1 MADFGSI
8 SCLPKGNFRR
18 RAKIAV
24 RKGWRCHRFG
34 GVGKKG
40 DDIREEEDVAAKTRF
55 AREED
60 ERLCSFYRISLATD
74 P

>member
-1 MADFGSI
+1 
-8 SCLPKGNFRR
+8 
-18 RAKIAV
+18 
-24 RKGWRCHRFG
+24 
-34 GVGKKG
+34 VGKKG